1 MHSVSEFIRQRLTLR
16 ELAQHLL
23 VVVGYVAAVE
33 VGMQFVLPQ
42 ANVSLVYP
50 ATGVGLALVYL
61 LGLRFAVTVGVAA
74 LLAAVIDDKAL
85 VAGIS
90 LGLGAGVASLAGA
103 WALRRM
109 DVRAQ
114 LDRIRDVAYLV
125 LLGAL
130 LSSVISSGVGAATMY
145 LAGMAQWQGFGSL
158 WWVCWVAEMV
168 GALLIT
174 PVIFTASAGGGR
186 AWTAGHIAE
195 AALMAVTVAAAGWVV
210 YADVLPPGVAMA
222 KPLSYVVFPLMIWAA
237 TRCLSREVTLLLFM
251 HAAIAIGYTLNNQ
264 GPFAGGTLRENLL
277 ALHAHL
283 AMLSISV
290 LMLQAAMGERRSAES
305 ALRESEAKY
314 RLLVEN
320 QTDLVVKMDTDGHI
334 LFASPSVADLFGA
347 EEEVLRGRP
356 FRTLL
361 PGARPDEK
369 PWSELFR
376 PPHAC
381 YIEHPVQTVKG
392 ERWLG
397 WAAKAV
403 QDGNGRVEAVVAVG
417 RDVTARRR
425 AEAESREYLQ
435 ELAHVGR
442 MSAMGEMA
450 AGLAH
455 ELNQPLCAI
464 MTYSQAAGRLL
475 DRPERQDDLRRAIER
490 TAANADR
497 AGEII
502 RQMRSFVRKDEPEL
516 AAADINDIVTDV
528 VELTAPEANQNE
540 VRVEPDLAPGLP
552 PVTVA
557 AIQIHQVL
565 VNLMRNAIEALSD
578 TERGERQIILRTRQR
593 PNGMVEVSVDDNGP
607 GIPYDVQQELFEP
620 FVSTK
625 QSGMGLG
632 LSISRSIIEAHG
644 GSMRVDSAPGR
655 GTVFRFE
662 LPISAEE
669 ETATG

>member
-1 MHSVSEFIRQRLTLR
+1 MFQALSQWRPLR
-16 ELAQHLL
+16 EAGLHLL
-23 VVVGYVAAVE
+23 VLLAYVAAVE

-42 ANVSLVYP
+42 ANLSLVYP

-74 LLAAVIDDKAL
+74 VVAGLLNDKAL
-85 VAGIS
+85 IAAAAVGMGS
-90 LGLGAGVASLAGA
+90 GVASLAGA
-103 WALRRM
+103 WALQR
-109 DVRAQ
+109 VRVRPA
-114 LDRIRDVAYLV
+114 LDRLRDIVHLV
-125 LLGAL
+125 IFGAL
-130 LSSVISSGVGAATMY
+130 LSSVISSGVGSATMY
-145 LAGMAQWQGFGSL
+145 LAGQAQWDGFGSL

-174 PVIFTASAGGGR
+174 PVIFTASAGATR
-186 AWTAGHIAE
+186 AWTPGHIAE
-195 AALMAVTVAAAGWVV
+195 AGLMATAVGVAGWVV

-251 HAAIAIGYTLNNQ
+251 HAAIAIGYTANNQ

-277 ALHAHL
+277 SLHAQL

-290 LMLQAAMGERRSAES
+290 LMLQAAMGERRHAEA

-320 QTDLVVKMDTDGHI
+320 QTDLVVKMDATGNI
-334 LFASPSVADLFGA
+334 LFASPSVAELFGA
-347 EEEVLRGRP
+347 EEGVLLGRP

-361 PGARPDEK
+361 PGARADER
-369 PWSELFR
+369 PWADLFY

-381 YIEHPVQTVKG
+381 YVEHPVQTVKG

-403 QDGNGRVEAVVAVG
+403 LDDHGRVAAVVAVG

-442 MSAMGEMA
+442 ISAMGEMA

-455 ELNQPLCAI
+455 ELNQPLCSI
-464 MTYSQAAGRLL
+464 MTFSQAAGRLL
-475 DRPERQDDLRRAIER
+475 DRPEREQDLRHAIER
-490 TAANADR
+490 TAANAER

-516 AAADINDIVTDV
+516 TDADVNDIVSDV
-528 VELTAPEANQNE
+528 VELTAAEANQND
-540 VRVEPDLAPGLP
+540 VAVKADLARALP
-552 PVTVA
+552 PVSVA
-557 AIQIHQVL
+557 TIQIHQVL
-565 VNLMRNAIEALSD
+565 VNLIRNAIEALAGAG
-578 TERGERQIILRTRQR
+578 GEDRRVVVRTRQR
-593 PNGMVEVSVDDNGP
+593 PNGAVEVSVDDNGP
-607 GIPYDVQQELFEP
+607 GISFDVQQELFEP

-625 QSGMGLG
+625 RSGMGLG

-644 GSMRVDSAPGR
+644 GTMHVDSAPGR

-662 LPISAEE
+662 LPASAERE
-669 ETATG
+669 SAAV